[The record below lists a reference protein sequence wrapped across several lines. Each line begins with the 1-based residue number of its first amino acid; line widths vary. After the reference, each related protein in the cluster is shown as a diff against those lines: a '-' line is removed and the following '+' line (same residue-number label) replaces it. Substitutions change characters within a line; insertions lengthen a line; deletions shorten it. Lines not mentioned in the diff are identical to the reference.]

1 MTDVVQISGSAV
13 DNNTSGNEGND
24 DVADVTMTTNNNNDN
39 NNNDNDHDDIRIGSI
54 SSARFNILSTMVGG
68 GCLSL
73 PMAFQQ
79 SGNALC
85 GPIML
90 LITGVITDFCFRTL
104 VATALK
110 INGGQPPNP
119 HRSGKDTYESITQIA
134 FGNIGYLFSMTLV
147 VMMCFFGTVGYA
159 VLLRDMMVP
168 LNDVIAPTHLFHH
181 DNDHDHDHA
190 GNVGSGTGMILLSN
204 WFHRNFTMFLVILI
218 VTPFCTL
225 RRLTAL
231 KNCGALSMGS
241 LLILGSCIVYRS
253 IQCNLNCQNNND
265 NNNDEPWYTY
275 LKLFPDSFHDLFNAV
290 PLYISCFVCHYN
302 ILPVHNEL
310 INPTPDRVS
319 WWLRSTTWFAVL
331 LYMIMGFAGSSYAHC
346 TPTGKVQGRKFIYS
360 ITYNKLYTVVQ

>member
-90 LITGVITDFCFRTL
+90 LITGFITDFCFRTL

-119 HRSGKDTYESITQIA
+119 NRSGKDTYESITQIA
-134 FGNIGYLFSMTLV
+134 FGNSGYIFSMTLV
-147 VMMCFFGTVGYA
+147 VMMCFFGT
-159 VLLRDMMVP
+159 
-168 LNDVIAPTHLFHH
+168 
-181 DNDHDHDHA
+181 
-190 GNVGSGTGMILLSN
+190 GTSDLCVR
-204 WFHRNFTMFLVILI
+204 HKKQT
-218 VTPFCTL
+218 
-225 RRLTAL
+225 TAL
-231 KNCGALSMGS
+231 LHSKRVG
-241 LLILGSCIVYRS
+241 
-253 IQCNLNCQNNND
+253 
-265 NNNDEPWYTY
+265 
-275 LKLFPDSFHDLFNAV
+275 
-290 PLYISCFVCHYN
+290 
-302 ILPVHNEL
+302 LP
-310 INPTPDRVS
+310 
-319 WWLRSTTWFAVL
+319 
-331 LYMIMGFAGSSYAHC
+331 Y
-346 TPTGKVQGRKFIYS
+346 
-360 ITYNKLYTVVQ
+360 